1 MIMKG
6 AAHRLA
12 ITLAIGGC
20 IVGLAHAMDYDRAAG
35 MMPSAPPHLRSGQQE
50 IGHTIEGEVV
60 RIDGEHYFVED
71 RNGNEVRLVVNQS
84 TLRMSPIKEGEQ
96 VEARVNNDDHVL
108 SIRSIRDTKDTES
121 DRVIGGPSSRDG
133 K

>member
-1 MIMKG
+1 MIMKRI
-6 AAHRLA
+6 AHRLA
-12 ITLAIGGC
+12 TTLAIGDC
-20 IVGLAHAMDYDRAAG
+20 IIGLAYAMDYDRAAG

-84 TLRMSPIKEGEQ
+84 TLRMGPIKEGEK

-108 SIRSIRDTKDTES
+108 SIRSLRETKDTEF
-121 DRVIGGPSSRDG
+121 DRVIGVPSDRDG

>member
-6 AAHRLA
+6 TAHHLAA
-12 ITLAIGGC
+12 TLAMGVGIIG
-20 IVGLAHAMDYDRAAG
+20 LSHAMDYDRAAG
-35 MMPSAPPHLRSGQQE
+35 MMPSAPPYLRSGQQE

-71 RNGNEVRLVVNQS
+71 PNGNEVQLVVNQS
-84 TLRMSPIKEGEQ
+84 TLRMGPIKEGER
-96 VEARVNNDDHVL
+96 VEARINNDDHVL
-108 SIRSIRDTKDTES
+108 SIRPIRNSEP
-121 DRVIGGPSSRDG
+121 DRLTGGPSSRDG